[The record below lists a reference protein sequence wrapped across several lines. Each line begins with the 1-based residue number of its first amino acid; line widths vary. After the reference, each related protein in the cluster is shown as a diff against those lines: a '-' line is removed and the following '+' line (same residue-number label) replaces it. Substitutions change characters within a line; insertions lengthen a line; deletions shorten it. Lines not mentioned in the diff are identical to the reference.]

1 MANAFLTT
9 KLYMPPIQTNSVNRP
24 RLLEHLAPTPNTK
37 LILISA
43 PVGYGKTTLVIEWL
57 NQLSDM
63 QSCWVSLDVDDS
75 DAQQFFQYMLAA
87 IRPFLGTKSTLGEM
101 LQFGQPQPYK
111 GLVKAFVN
119 DVATISHPFCLVLDD
134 YHTIDSADMDAAVAM
149 LLDWMPPQMML
160 VLTSRSDPGFPI
172 SRLRVRGQLIE
183 LRADQ
188 LRFTKVEAAQF
199 LQQTMGL
206 TLLPA
211 QIAALEARTE
221 GWIAGLQM
229 AALSMQNR
237 ANSDVDGFVHTFT
250 GSHRFIMDY
259 LVEEALRQ
267 QPEPVRNFLLSTS
280 ILDRLCGSL
289 CTAVTQMPH
298 AQEILEMLE
307 RNNLFVVPLDN
318 QRHWYRYHHLFA
330 DVLQAYMRAKQ
341 PELTTIS
348 HQRASRWFAKQNA
361 RHEAIEHALAAS
373 DFELAAEQIE
383 LAWRSMDRSFQE
395 MKWLKWVQTLPD
407 TLVRTHPVLSA
418 GYGWALLD
426 TGQFAAAESR
436 LQDAE
441 HWLENPSSD
450 MVVADKR
457 EFEAL
462 PATLSAARAYLAY
475 GKGDIASTKQYA
487 QKTLALLPADDHFYR
502 GVPTVTL
509 GMAQW
514 AGGELL
520 AAADSFDVAIGHFLR
535 ADNLLFAA
543 SGMVVLAQIKV
554 RLGRLL
560 EAIEINEQALQ
571 LIAQRDKPL
580 FHSIAMLHR
589 NLSQIFCEQGNLE
602 AAWHHLNQSAKQS
615 EQAGELE
622 GEHRHE
628 VAKATLAWAAGDL
641 AAAEEHLDRATAMY
655 RLGRMAEYAPIEAI
669 KCRIWLVQGELTRA
683 QDWATRHNLS
693 ATDEPAFLRE
703 YEHLTLARLHMAC
716 YLRNKERTL
725 LEETFSLLNR
735 LLQSARAGKRTE
747 SEVECLLLLA
757 LAEDAQDNR
766 QDAMTHLADALRLAQ
781 PQGYVQ
787 LFVREGAP
795 LADLLKTAVS
805 HNIAPNYAA
814 RLLSAF
820 GETVV
825 QQQPLV
831 DPLSERELEILAFIA
846 AGLKNKEIAEQLVIS
861 VNTVLYHNKN
871 IYSKLGVNK
880 RTLAIAKAR
889 EIGLIA

>member
-1 MANAFLTT
+1 MSVNLLQT
-9 KLYMPPIQTNSVNRP
+9 KLYAPRLRPSLVPRP
-24 RLLEHLAPTPNTK
+24 RLIETLKQGLTGK
-37 LILISA
+37 LTLISA
-43 PVGYGKTTLVIEWL
+43 PAGFGKTTLVSAWL
-57 NQLSDM
+57 QQLDRPVA
-63 QSCWVSLDVDDS
+63 WLSLDAGDGELARFLAYLIAALQTVFP
-75 DAQQFFQYMLAA
+75 DAGKRPLA
-87 IRPFLGTKSTLGEM
+87 L
-101 LQFGQPQPYK
+101 LQSPSPPP
-111 GLVKAFVN
+111 ANFVLTELLN
-119 DVATISHPFCLVLDD
+119 EITAVPEQLLLVLDD
-134 YHTIDSADMDAAVAM
+134 YH
-149 LLDWMPPQMML
+149 LLDAPAVDEALTFLLDHLPPQLHL
-160 VLTSRSDPGFPI
+160 VITTREDPTLSLP
-172 SRLRVRGQLIE
+172 RLRARGLLTE
-183 LRADQ
+183 LRAAD
-188 LRFTKVEAAQF
+188 LRFTVAETAVF

-206 TLLPA
+206 NLTEA

-229 AALSMQNR
+229 AALSMQQR
-237 ANSDVDGFVHTFT
+237 TTADLDQFVANFT
-250 GSHRFIMDY
+250 GSHRFVMDY
-259 LVEEALRQ
+259 LVEETLLH
-267 QPEPVRNFLLSTS
+267 QPDAVRTFLLATAV
-280 ILDRLCGSL
+280 LERLNGPL
-289 CTAVTQMPH
+289 CAAVTQMSG
-298 AQEILEMLE
+298 AQEMLE
-307 RNNLFVVPLDN
+307 SLERQNLFVVPLDE

-330 DVLQAYMRAKQ
+330 EVLQAHTQAKR
-341 PELTTIS
+341 PELTIMS

-361 RHEAIEHALAAS
+361 RHKAIDHALAAN

-395 MKWLKWVQTLPD
+395 VKWLKWVQTLPD

-441 HWLENPSSD
+441 QWLENPSSD
-450 MVVADKR
+450 MVVVDRR

-462 PATLSAARAYLAY
+462 PATLSAGRAYLSY
-475 GKGDIASTKQYA
+475 GKGDMASTKQYA

-514 AGGELL
+514 AEGEML

-535 ADNLLFAA
+535 ADNLLFAV

-554 RLGRLL
+554 RLGKLL
-560 EAIEINEQALQ
+560 EAIEINQQALQ

-580 FHSIAMLHR
+580 FGSIAVLHR
-589 NLSQIFCEQGNLE
+589 NLCQILCEQGELE

-641 AAAEEHLDRATAMY
+641 ATAEEHLDRATAIY

-669 KCRIWLVQGELTRA
+669 KCRIWLVQGELSRA
-683 QDWATRHNLS
+683 QDWATQHNLS

-703 YEHLTLARLHMAC
+703 YEHLTLARLYMA
-716 YLRNKERTL
+716 YYRRNKKRTL
-725 LEETFSLLNR
+725 LEDTFSLLNR
-735 LLQSARAGKRTE
+735 LLQSARAEKRTG
-747 SEVECLLLLA
+747 SEIECLLLLA
-757 LAEDAQDNR
+757 LAEDAQRNR
-766 QDAMTHLADALRLAQ
+766 QDAMTHLANSLRLAQ
-781 PQGYVQ
+781 PQGYMQ

-805 HNIAPNYAA
+805 HNIATSYAT

-820 GETVV
+820 GETAV

-831 DPLSERELEILAFIA
+831 DPLSERELEILQLIA
-846 AGLKNKEIAEQLVIS
+846 AGLKNKEIAEQLFIS
-861 VNTVLYHNKN
+861 LNTVLYHNKN
-871 IYSKLGVNK
+871 IYGKLGVRK
-880 RTLAIAKAR
+880 RTVAVSKAR
-889 EIGLIA
+889 ELGLV

>member
-1 MANAFLTT
+1 MVDAFLTT
-9 KLYMPPIQTNSVNRP
+9 KLYMPPIQTNWVNRP

-37 LILISA
+37 LVLISA
-43 PVGYGKTTLVIEWL
+43 PAGYGKTTLVIEWL

-63 QSCWVSLDVDDS
+63 QSCWVSLDEDDS
-75 DAQQFFQYMLAA
+75 DTQQFFQYMLAA
-87 IRPFLGTKSTLGEM
+87 IRPFLGPKSALGEM
-101 LQFGQPQPYK
+101 LQFSQPQPYK
-111 GLVKAFVN
+111 GLVKAFVS

-134 YHTIDSADMDAAVAM
+134 YHAIDSADVDAAVAM

-160 VLTSRSDPGFPI
+160 VLTSRSDPGFPM

-188 LRFTKVEAAQF
+188 LRFTEVEAAQF
-199 LQQTMGL
+199 LQQAMGL
-206 TLLPA
+206 LLTTD
-211 QIAALEARTE
+211 QIAALENRTE

-229 AALSMQNR
+229 AALSMQQR
-237 ANSDVDGFVHTFT
+237 ATADLDQFVANFT
-250 GSHRFIMDY
+250 GSHRFVIDY
-259 LVEEALRQ
+259 LVEETLLH
-267 QPEPVRNFLLSTS
+267 QPEAVRTFLLATAV
-280 ILDRLCGSL
+280 LERLSGPL
-289 CTAVTQMPH
+289 CAAVTQMSD
-298 AQEILEMLE
+298 AQEMLE
-307 RNNLFVVPLDN
+307 SLERKNLFVVPLDE

-330 DVLQAYMRAKQ
+330 DVLQAHTQAKR
-341 PELTTIS
+341 PELTILS
-348 HQRASRWFAKQNA
+348 HQRASRWFAKQGA
-361 RHEAIEHALAAS
+361 RHTAIDHALAAN

-383 LAWRSMDRSFQE
+383 LAWRNMDRSFQE
-395 MKWLKWVQTLPD
+395 VKWLKWVQRLPD
-407 TLVRTHPVLSA
+407 SLIRTHPVLSA

-426 TGQFAAAESR
+426 TGQFTAAESR

-450 MVVADKR
+450 MVVVDKR

-462 PATLSAARAYLAY
+462 PATLSAGRAYLAY
-475 GKGDIASTKQYA
+475 GKGDMASTKRYA

-520 AAADSFDVAIGHFLR
+520 AAADSFNIAIGHFLR
-535 ADNLLFAA
+535 ADNLLFAI

-560 EAIEINEQALQ
+560 EAIEINQQALQ
-571 LIAQRDKPL
+571 LIAERGKPL
-580 FHSIAMLHR
+580 FRSIAMLHR
-589 NLSQIFCEQGNLE
+589 NLSQILCEQGDLE
-602 AAWHHLNQSAKQS
+602 AAGHHLNQSAKQS

-622 GEHRHE
+622 GDHWHE
-628 VAKATLAWAAGDL
+628 EAKATLAWAAGDL
-641 AAAEEHLDRATAMY
+641 EAAEDHLDRATAIY
-655 RLGRMAEYAPIEAI
+655 RPGRLAEYAPIEAI
-669 KCRIWLVQGELTRA
+669 KCRIWLVQGELSRA
-683 QDWATRHNLS
+683 QDWATQQNLS

-703 YEHLTLARLHMAC
+703 YEHLTLARLYIAYYRRH
-716 YLRNKERTL
+716 KERTL
-725 LEETFSLLNR
+725 LEDTFSLLNR
-735 LLQSARAGKRTE
+735 LLQSARVEKRTA
-747 SEVECLLLLA
+747 SEIECFLLLA
-757 LAEDAQDNR
+757 LAEDAQGNR
-766 QDAMTHLADALRLAQ
+766 QDALTHLANSLRLAQ
-781 PQGYVQ
+781 PQGYMQ

-831 DPLSERELEILAFIA
+831 DPLSERELEILQLIA
-846 AGLKNKEIAEQLVIS
+846 AGLKNKEIAAQLFIS
-861 VNTVLYHNKN
+861 LNTVLYHNKN
-871 IYSKLGVNK
+871 IYGKLGVRK
-880 RTLAIAKAR
+880 RTVAVSKAR
-889 EIGLIA
+889 ELGLV